1 MGKSFPVLYC
11 RVFKPPTGKRGGKPL
26 MGMII
31 MKLDLIVCFQG
42 KSLHYEWV
50 GGLSKWLRERVNR
63 ST

>member
-11 RVFKPPTGKRGGKPL
+11 RVFKPPTGKRGVKPL

-42 KSLHYEWV
+42 KSLHYQ
-50 GGLSKWLRERVNR
+50 
-63 ST
+63 